1 MYKSMALWFNTSD
14 KWKPQSI
21 TKMDLMKHIHLQ
33 KKFEKNGG
41 SGYSRA
47 AEVEDVQAASCSAAL
62 AAFKSTER
70 SSSCIASA

>member
-1 MYKSMALWFNTSD
+1 VTNGNPKSM
-14 KWKPQSI
+14 

-33 KKFEKNGG
+33 KSFEKKFGR
-41 SGYSRA
+41 SGYGRA

-70 SSSCIASA
+70 SSSFIASA